1 MQEKQ
6 TITRRDLLR
15 ILGSGTPPVWPALP
29 FRGRS
34 CFRVSGRR
42 RRRLQARSSARA
54 GRHRPASLA
63 DGAILFHEHL
73 SARWGRPTHFS
84 DDVAL
89 IAEEVKASRTDG
101 VACIVDAGHP
111 DIGRSMSALQ
121 QIATASGMPI
131 VASGGFY
138 TQRLYPSDIS
148 SKSVDTLADE
158 MVRAAA
164 AERHG
169 ALGEIG
175 QEGEMTA
182 DEQRVFQAVGK
193 AHVRSACRSSPTTR
207 MGTRPARVKPDAAL
221 GQLDLLESAGVK
233 PQSVALGHMCCL
245 HEPGAAIAQQ
255 VAKRGA
261 FVGFDRVLLE
271 GFVPDA
277 DKVTM
282 ILKLLEA
289 GFEDQLLLSSDF
301 FQESALKK
309 RGGPS
314 PDRDGIRPETARSR
328 RPPRHASPH
337 PRRQPEAVPGLRSD
351 LTADLTG
358 VQMRV

>member
-15 ILGSGTPPVWPALP
+15 ILGSGTAAGVAGAAVPWPLVLQGQRASQTP
-29 FRGRS
+29 A
-34 CFRVSGRR
+34 SGAIIRTV
-42 RRRLQARSSARA
+42 QADIA
-54 GRHRPASLA
+54 PASLA

-148 SKSVDTLADE
+148 SKTVDTLADE

-193 AHVRSACRSSPTTR
+193 AHVRTR
-207 MGTRPARVKPDAAL
+207 LPIFTHNAYMGTRPARVKPDAAL

-309 RGGPS
+309 RGGP
-314 PDRDGIRPETARSR
+314 GIAQTVTVFGPKLLAAGVPHATLR
-328 RPPRHASPH
+328 RILVDNPKRFLAF
-337 PRRQPEAVPGLRSD
+337 VPI
-351 LTADLTG
+351 
-358 VQMRV
+358 

>member
-1 MQEKQ
+1 MIWETEPPAGTTGAPMTAHHERQAIPRRRDRGSGRPRRARRIRVAVMQEKQ

-193 AHVRSACRSSPTTR
+193 AHVRIRLPIFTHNAW
-207 MGTRPARVKPDAAL
+207 G
-221 GQLDLLESAGVK
+221 
-233 PQSVALGHMCCL
+233 
-245 HEPGAAIAQQ
+245 
-255 VAKRGA
+255 
-261 FVGFDRVLLE
+261 
-271 GFVPDA
+271 
-277 DKVTM
+277 
-282 ILKLLEA
+282 
-289 GFEDQLLLSSDF
+289 
-301 FQESALKK
+301 
-309 RGGPS
+309 
-314 PDRDGIRPETARSR
+314 RD
-328 RPPRHASPH
+328 RHA
-337 PRRQPEAVPGLRSD
+337 
-351 LTADLTG
+351 
-358 VQMRV
+358 